1 MRIERFQEVHD
12 EIVSSRI
19 PALEQRRETADLLS
33 RIGISEVSID
43 PDSGL
48 PMLMAGGDSV
58 PSHPLGPPT
67 LSQNQ
72 ITVDLM
78 LNQPTRVTRMIMD
91 LSLQRFITDRV
102 FSGAGSVSGGA
113 VIYDEA
119 TTNELYATRDVQRV
133 EPGDEFPIIETERPV
148 PKVATVS
155 KWGGKVYITD
165 EARDRNNSSLF
176 TRKIRQLTNTIVL
189 KNNQRA
195 MAVLLASVAATG
207 QTFVGRNWG
216 TVVTGGSSQSV
227 ANLWPARDFATA
239 AQFSEEDE
247 LGVNYNLLLLNPA
260 QYTQLII
267 IYGAQGIRE
276 LLAALNLSVYVSNR
290 VPAGKGYFVE
300 EGAVGE
306 RRLEKPL
313 TTESWREEKTQ
324 RNWIQTDVR
333 PVEYVTNPYAILE
346 VTGLAG

>member
-1 MRIERFQEVHD
+1 MRTEEFTEVHD
-12 EIVSSRI
+12 RLVAERTPV
-19 PALEQRRETADLLS
+19 LTQRRTSRRLL
-33 RIGISEVSID
+33 VSIGHPEGPID
-43 PDSGL
+43 AESGL
-48 PMLMAGGDSV
+48 PAAAAGGDTV

-67 LSQNQ
+67 LNNNE

-91 LSLQRFITDRV
+91 MSLQRFITDRV
-102 FSGAGSVSGGA
+102 FASAGSVSGGA

-119 TTNELYATRDVQRV
+119 TANELYAVRDVQRV
-133 EPGDEFPIIETERPV
+133 EPGDEFPVIETERPV

-155 KWGGKVYITD
+155 KWGGKVFITD
-165 EARDRNNSSLF
+165 EARDRNNSALF
-176 TRKIRQLTNTIVL
+176 TRKVRQLTNTIVL

-195 MAVLLASVAATG
+195 MKVLTDSVSASG
-207 QTFVGRNWG
+207 QTFAGRDWDA
-216 TVVTGGSSQSV
+216 VVTGGSSQSA
-227 ANLWPARDFATA
+227 ANLWPARDFAMA
-239 AQFSEEDE
+239 AQLSE
-247 LGVNYNLLLLNPA
+247 LGVNYTLLLLNPA

-267 IYGAQGIRE
+267 IYGAQGLRD
-276 LLAALNLSVYVSNR
+276 LLAAMGLSIYVSNR

-306 RRLEKPL
+306 ARLEKPL

-346 VTGLAG
+346 VTGL